1 MADHRFQ
8 PETLAIH
15 AGQIPDAATG
25 ARALPIYQTTS
36 FVFDSADHAASLFN
50 LQTFGNVYSRLSNPT
65 VAVLEERV
73 AALEGGRAALAS
85 ASGMAAEAM
94 ALLTLLQQGDHV
106 VAAGALYGGSV
117 SMLAVNLAKL
127 GIETTFV
134 DGASVDAFA
143 AAMRPTTR
151 AVFAESLGNPS
162 LQVLDIAAVAEVAHA
177 HGVPLVVDNTV
188 PSPFLCNPIR
198 FGADI
203 VVHSATKYLGGH
215 GTTLAGV
222 MVESGRFPWDNGK
235 FPGMTEPSKG
245 YHGVKFFE
253 TFGDFGF
260 TMRARMETLRVY
272 GAALAPTSAWQVL
285 QGIETLP
292 LRMER
297 HCANALAVARFLASH
312 PRVGWV
318 NYPGLPDHPDH
329 ALVARQMRSVGGVP
343 GASGLLAFGV
353 KGGLAAGV
361 RFIEAA
367 QLMSHL
373 ANIGDTRTLVIH
385 PASTTHRQL
394 DEAQQQAAGVPQDM
408 VRISVGLEH
417 VDDILW
423 DIDQALAAT
432 SCLAARRT
440 GRRGAD
446 ARDCGCR
453 CRSPWRRPG
462 GHRRSC
468 RPDAARRSAR
478 PARAPC

>member
-1 MADHRFQ
+1 MADRQFK

-65 VAVLEERV
+65 VAALEERV
-73 AALEGGRAALAS
+73 AALEGGRAAVAS

-94 ALLTLLQQGDHV
+94 ALMTMLQAGDHV

-117 SMLAVNLAKL
+117 TMLAVNLKKF
-127 GIETTFV
+127 GIEVSFV
-134 DGASVDAFA
+134 DATDPAAFA
-143 AAMRPTTR
+143 AAMRPNTR
-151 AVFAESLGNPS
+151 AVYAESLGNPS
-162 LQVLDIAAVAEVAHA
+162 LVVLDIAAVAEVAHA
-177 HGVPLVVDNTV
+177 HGVPLVIDNTV
-188 PSPFLCNPIR
+188 PSPVLCNPIAL
-198 FGADI
+198 GADI

-222 MVESGRFPWDNGK
+222 VVESGRFPWDNGK
-235 FPGMTEPSKG
+235 FPGMTEPSPG
-245 YHGVKFFE
+245 YHGVKFYE

-260 TMRARMETLRVY
+260 TMRCRMETLRVY
-272 GAALAPTSAWQVL
+272 GAALAPTSAWQIL
-285 QGIETLP
+285 QGVETLP

-297 HCANALAVARFLASH
+297 HCSNALAVAKFLQAD

-318 NYPGLPDHPDH
+318 NYPGLPEHPQH
-329 ALVARQMRSVGGVP
+329 ALLARQMQ

-353 KGGLAAGV
+353 KGGLANGV
-361 RFIEAA
+361 KFIESA
-367 QLMSHL
+367 QFMSHL
-373 ANIGDTRTLVIH
+373 VNIGDTRTLISH

-394 DEAQQQAAGVPQDM
+394 DEAQQLAAGVKPDM

-423 DIDQALAAT
+423 DIDHALAAAT
-432 SCLAARRT
+432 R
-440 GRRGAD
+440 
-446 ARDCGCR
+446 
-453 CRSPWRRPG
+453 
-462 GHRRSC
+462 
-468 RPDAARRSAR
+468 
-478 PARAPC
+478 